1 MTHEDICLGPGDIH
15 FGNFRIRDDGVVFA
29 LDCELMPFL
38 PTSFLHFA
46 LIDSQDK
53 SLARLL
59 SNILE
64 YPRSDRNVRNTAGLV
79 VQCASSDIRKSRV
92 SIRDEHVRMLI
103 LMVRTQFFPL

>member
-1 MTHEDICLGPGDIH
+1 
-15 FGNFRIRDDGVVFA
+15 
-29 LDCELMPFL
+29 MPFL
-38 PTSFLHFA
+38 PTSFPHFA
-46 LIDSQDK
+46 LIDPQDK

-64 YPRSDRNVRNTAGLV
+64 YPRSDRNVRNMSYAAGLV